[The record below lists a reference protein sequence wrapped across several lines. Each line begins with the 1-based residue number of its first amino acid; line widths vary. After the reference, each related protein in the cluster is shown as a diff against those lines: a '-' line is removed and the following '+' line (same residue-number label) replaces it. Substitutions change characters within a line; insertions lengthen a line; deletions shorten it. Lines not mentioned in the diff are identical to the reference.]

1 STQVTQVAGG
11 SPGIFL
17 PTLVHDLPPSRVSCR
32 FPSSVPTHTTS
43 WFLGDSQIEKM
54 VQWFSA
60 DELSTDNPP
69 DSWWWSLAGSLVV
82 RSGEMRS
89 QVSPRSRVRN
99 RNCDPR

>member
-1 STQVTQVAGG
+1 MQVTQVAGG
-11 SPGIFL
+11 TPGSFF
-17 PTLVHDLPPSRVSCR
+17 PTLVQDFPPSRVSWM

-43 WFLGDSQIEKM
+43 WFLGDSQMVKM

-60 DELSTDNPP
+60 DELSTERPP
-69 DSWWWSLAGSLVV
+69 DSACFCLTGSLVV

-99 RNCDPR
+99 RNCAPR